1 MLKSLD
7 GYKTIET
14 THFTIYFKED
24 ERNIGVITGD
34 IIEEHYDEI
43 CSYFNHYPAGDIPII
58 IYKNGKD
65 LMDTVKIK
73 GDNLSAPLG
82 VYYSGTINLLSPN
95 AWIEKGNLI
104 EEYKNTTPVV
114 HEFTHLIVD
123 EKQKAI
129 IHYG

>member
-1 MLKSLD
+1 MMKYVPIL
-7 GYKTIET
+7 I
-14 THFTIYFKED
+14 
-24 ERNIGVITGD
+24 ITLQD
-34 IIEEHYDEI
+34 
-43 CSYFNHYPAGDIPII
+43 DIPII

-95 AWIEKGNLI
+95 VWIERGNLI
-104 EEYKNTTPVV
+104 EEYKSTTPPVV

-123 EKQKAI
+123 EKKQKVI